1 MSCDDPTHTLTDED
15 AAYYRRVLHGLIDR
29 TEAVTITLHR
39 QITAPDD
46 AAPDATAPQ
55 VKTPDLTARFDRAA
69 HSLRQAIGLAWAV
82 AERRFPFAAPAP
94 RRPAEHPPEHRE
106 LARKQIL
113 RTVEN
118 AILDKAHPLDVEPLR
133 LELFDRLD
141 APDLDREIARRP
153 IQDLVRDLVGD
164 LGLERAYPRGLV
176 VRRTPQD
183 AAALAAR
190 ASARSEPGAARA
202 AAPIDSGDAID
213 PDGPD
218 DPAKREDPPPKPG

>member
-1 MSCDDPTHTLTDED
+1 MSCDDPIHALTDED

-39 QITAPDD
+39 QITAPD
-46 AAPDATAPQ
+46 ATAPE

-190 ASARSEPGAARA
+190 ASARSEPGATRA
-202 AAPIDSGDAID
+202 AAPLEQVECEALPSHD
-213 PDGPD
+213 PFE
-218 DPAKREDPPPKPG
+218 REDPPPEPG